1 MSAIAS
7 VIDALS
13 ARCSA
18 RRARHRANGDHL
30 TASIK
35 ADRSILFDTTGAQI
49 Q

>member
-13 ARCSA
+13 QLVTFVLMQRE
-18 RRARHRANGDHL
+18 
-30 TASIK
+30 

-49 Q
+49 R